1 MINEKVRMTVK
12 IEMERYQFEQL
23 EISSKTEVLGGKIV
37 RLDLEGCVFDEVDGY
52 RNLFNQVDS
61 SLMGIVFENLKD
73 KDFVGELQLAIKQ
86 AITPIARDKRKAML
100 GGLK

>member
-37 RLDLEGCVFDEVDGY
+37 RLDLEGDVFDEVDGY
-52 RNLFNQVDS
+52 RNLFNQVDD

-73 KDFVGELQLAIKQ
+73 KDFISELQRAIKQ
-86 AITPIARDKRKAML
+86 AITPIARDKRKAMS
-100 GGLK
+100 GGK